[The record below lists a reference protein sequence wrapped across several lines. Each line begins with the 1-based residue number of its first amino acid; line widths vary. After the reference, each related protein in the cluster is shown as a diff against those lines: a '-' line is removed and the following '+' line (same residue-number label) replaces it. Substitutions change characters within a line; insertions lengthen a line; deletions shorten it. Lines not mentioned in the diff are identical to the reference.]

1 MEKEMQALKEQA
13 FKAEVAYERRQEA
26 QRRAKQDEAAKRK
39 REQLRIRNELL
50 EAAFDDNMDDVLRL
64 LREGESYFDNVVSSH
79 ALPCLPCSG
88 CPNAFAYKLF
98 HLAACVPPICI
109 QPDVARR
116 GRVSGMCQALT
127 QCTLCINAPTVAAR
141 SASRGRASPA
151 SLSTQ
156 LCSFNT

>member
-1 MEKEMQALKEQA
+1 MELQMEKEMQALKEQA

-88 CPNAFAYKLF
+88 CPNASAYKLL
-98 HLAACVPPICI
+98 HLAAFL
-109 QPDVARR
+109 Q
-116 GRVSGMCQALT
+116 
-127 QCTLCINAPTVAAR
+127 
-141 SASRGRASPA
+141 SASRCGSERESFWHV
-151 SLSTQ
+151 SSSDSVHIVHQ
-156 LCSFNT
+156 RSHCSC